1 MEKYVTNIK
10 DLVIQTITNGS
21 EIKSKA
27 NSGDPMGCFQMG
39 MIHLLGI
46 NTPVDFKKA
55 NQFFSN
61 QSLSDNQD
69 AIRLL
74 GFIAECEGNYSQAF
88 QNYALTE
95 KSEKDSFLDKVIKGR
110 NHIQDYL
117 RKLDLPVSLN
127 KELSSILNDY
137 SKDKT
142 SKTGASIKVAAI
154 CNDEQSCL
162 EAAKCLY
169 DAKDFISAIQW
180 LKKGSIGPGNSMYT
194 DISEMLEKSKS
205 DLLSSKLLQV
215 INLESGSLLTK
226 EDPTPFLNKVKQS
239 CDEKS
244 MKCLAEWKE
253 RNQSCIG
260 NIIKVYKDEE
270 QKAYLAS
277 LAEEEARKK
286 SKRNIY
292 IIVGVAICL
301 LLGVLVSII
310 PSSSEKTPNNVKT
323 SVSEKPMD
331 EETTRKSDNESSK
344 DQVSSMEENE
354 INLSNTHS
362 SVNMRLSGKIGG
374 EAVFVME
381 GNNGWYQMTY
391 EGADKVKRSLELES
405 YNPEDNNCS
414 INAYLRDKY
423 IGKFVGVLFLNNE
436 SKVEKYEGVF
446 ESVKGAKVDFTLY
459 SE

>member
-1 MEKYVTNIK
+1 MEKYISSIK

-61 QSLSDNQD
+61 QSLSDNQN

-142 SKTGASIKVAAI
+142 SKTGASIKVATI

-162 EAAKCLY
+162 EAAKRLY
-169 DAKDFISAIQW
+169 DVKDFISAIQW

-205 DLLSSKLLQV
+205 DLLSSKVLQV
-215 INLESGSLLTK
+215 INLKNSSLLSK
-226 EDPTPFLNKVKQS
+226 EDPTPFLTKVKQS
-239 CDEKS
+239 CDEES
-244 MKCLAEWKE
+244 MKCVTEWKE
-253 RNQSCIG
+253 KNQFNIG
-260 NIIKVYKDEE
+260 NIIKVYKDQE

-277 LAEEEARKK
+277 LAEEAEAKK
-286 SKRNIY
+286 KKQRMY
-292 IIVGVAICL
+292 IVIGVAILL
-301 LLGVLVSII
+301 LLGLFMTVI
-310 PSSSEKTPNNVKT
+310 PSSDKESNKDVQTIEEQSKATESEEASSNAYDQPRKEEGNKQEKTPIIEEDAVDNGSINSLSERRLVEEDLVGKT
-323 SVSEKPMD
+323 KKELEIMRNSIYARYGYKFKREDLLDYFSQYSWYNPITNDMGAIYNKMN
-331 EETTRKSDNESSK
+331 DNEK
-344 DQVSSMEENE
+344 
-354 INLSNTHS
+354 
-362 SVNMRLSGKIGG
+362 
-374 EAVFVME
+374 
-381 GNNGWYQMTY
+381 
-391 EGADKVKRSLELES
+391 
-405 YNPEDNNCS
+405 YNIEF
-414 INAYLRDKY
+414 IK
-423 IGKFVGVLFLNNE
+423 KHE
-436 SKVEKYEGVF
+436 
-446 ESVKGAKVDFTLY
+446 
-459 SE
+459 

>member
-1 MEKYVTNIK
+1 MEKYISSIK

-61 QSLSDNQD
+61 QSLSDNQN

-142 SKTGASIKVAAI
+142 SKTGASIKVATI

-162 EAAKCLY
+162 EAAKRLY
-169 DAKDFISAIQW
+169 DVKDFISAIQW
-180 LKKGSIGPGNSMYT
+180 LKKGNIDSDNSMYT
-194 DISEMLEKSKS
+194 AISEMLEKSKS
-205 DLLSSKLLQV
+205 DLLSSKVLQV
-215 INLESGSLLTK
+215 INLKNSSLLSK
-226 EDPTPFLNKVKQS
+226 EDPTPFLTKVKQS
-239 CDEKS
+239 CDEES
-244 MKCLAEWKE
+244 MKCVTEWKE
-253 RNQSCIG
+253 KNQFNIG
-260 NIIKVYKDEE
+260 NIIKVYKDQE

-277 LAEEEARKK
+277 LAEEAEAKK
-286 SKRNIY
+286 KKQRMY
-292 IIVGVAICL
+292 IVIGVAILL
-301 LLGVLVSII
+301 LLGLFMTVI
-310 PSSSEKTPNNVKT
+310 PSSDKESNKDVQTIEEQSKATESEEASSNAYDQPRKEEENKQEKTPIIEEDAVDNGSINSLSERRLVEEDLVGKT
-323 SVSEKPMD
+323 KKELEIMRNSIYARYGYKFKREDLLDYFSQYSWYNPITNDMGAIYNKMN
-331 EETTRKSDNESSK
+331 DNEK
-344 DQVSSMEENE
+344 
-354 INLSNTHS
+354 
-362 SVNMRLSGKIGG
+362 
-374 EAVFVME
+374 
-381 GNNGWYQMTY
+381 
-391 EGADKVKRSLELES
+391 
-405 YNPEDNNCS
+405 YNIEF
-414 INAYLRDKY
+414 IK
-423 IGKFVGVLFLNNE
+423 KHE
-436 SKVEKYEGVF
+436 
-446 ESVKGAKVDFTLY
+446 
-459 SE
+459 

>member
-142 SKTGASIKVAAI
+142 SKTGASIKVATI

-162 EAAKCLY
+162 EAAKRLY
-169 DAKDFISAIQW
+169 DVKDFISAIQW
-180 LKKGSIGPGNSMYT
+180 LKKGNIDSDNSMYT
-194 DISEMLEKSKS
+194 AISEMLEKSKS
-205 DLLSSKLLQV
+205 DLLSSKVLQV
-215 INLESGSLLTK
+215 INLKNSSLLSK
-226 EDPTPFLNKVKQS
+226 EDPTPFLTKVKQS
-239 CDEKS
+239 CDEES
-244 MKCLAEWKE
+244 MKCVTEWKE
-253 RNQSCIG
+253 KNQFNIG
-260 NIIKVYKDEE
+260 NIIKVYKDQE

-277 LAEEEARKK
+277 LAEEAEAKK
-286 SKRNIY
+286 KKQRMY
-292 IIVGVAICL
+292 IVIGVAILL
-301 LLGVLVSII
+301 LLGLFMTVI
-310 PSSSEKTPNNVKT
+310 PSSDKESNKDVQTIEEQSKATESEEASSNAYDQPRREEENKQEKTPIIEEDAVDNGSINSLSERRLVEEDLVGKT
-323 SVSEKPMD
+323 KKELEIMRNSIYARYGYKFKREDLLDYFSQYSWYNPITNDMGAIYNKMN
-331 EETTRKSDNESSK
+331 DNEK
-344 DQVSSMEENE
+344 
-354 INLSNTHS
+354 
-362 SVNMRLSGKIGG
+362 
-374 EAVFVME
+374 
-381 GNNGWYQMTY
+381 
-391 EGADKVKRSLELES
+391 
-405 YNPEDNNCS
+405 YNIEF
-414 INAYLRDKY
+414 IK
-423 IGKFVGVLFLNNE
+423 KHE
-436 SKVEKYEGVF
+436 
-446 ESVKGAKVDFTLY
+446 
-459 SE
+459 